1 MFLNNELLKIL
12 PSLANLTGNITHGN
26 HGKVGKKDV
35 VAPTRSLGVVE
46 EEGGSG
52 NAAAAG
58 NGALS
63 APPLPLLHNQLRS
76 SPRLRRYAAVRACFG
91 PSSGPRKEEE
101 EEENEGK
108 RRRSRMRRS
117 WRASWWRSR
126 RGRRR
131 RGERPECALTE
142 SCTAASQQHL
152 LTRAQPASPSSSSS
166 YSSSASSSSPSQNI
180 TRGRRPSTSI

>member
-1 MFLNNELLKIL
+1 MSLNNELLKIL

-26 HGKVGKKDV
+26 HGNHGNHGKKEV
-35 VAPTRSLGVVE
+35 VAPARSLGVVE
-46 EEGGSG
+46 EEVVGSG
-52 NAAAAG
+52 NAAAG
-58 NGALS
+58 NSALPS
-63 APPLPLLHNQLRS
+63 LLHNQLRS

-91 PSSGPRKEEE
+91 PSSGPRKEE

-152 LTRAQPASPSSSSS
+152 LTRAQPASPSSSSF
-166 YSSSASSSSPSQNI
+166 SSSASSSSPSQNI
-180 TRGRRPSTSI
+180 TRCRRPSTSI